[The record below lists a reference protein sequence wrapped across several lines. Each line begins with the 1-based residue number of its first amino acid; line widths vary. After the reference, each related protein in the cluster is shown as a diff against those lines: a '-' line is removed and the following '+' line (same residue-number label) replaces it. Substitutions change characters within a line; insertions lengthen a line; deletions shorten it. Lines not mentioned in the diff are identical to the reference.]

1 MNVYCA
7 GGQHIGVAKHN
18 DMTLAGL
25 VLKFVRAAHV
35 DYSFSTRSAPQFY
48 ER

>member
-1 MNVYCA
+1 MQICA
-7 GGQHIGVAKHN
+7 KICYKKH
-18 DMTLAGL
+18 DKTLAGL
-25 VLKFVRAAHV
+25 VLKFVRVAHV